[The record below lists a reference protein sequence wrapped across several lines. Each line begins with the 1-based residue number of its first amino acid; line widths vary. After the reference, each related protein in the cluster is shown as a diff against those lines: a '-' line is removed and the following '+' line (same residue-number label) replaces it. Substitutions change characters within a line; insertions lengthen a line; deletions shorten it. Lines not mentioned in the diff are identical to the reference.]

1 MSFQKK
7 NVPHRTLQKDGG
19 NLNAFFNASYVF
31 NKKKVICFY
40 CKKPGHVIKE
50 FF

>member
-7 NVPHRTLQKDGG
+7 NVPRRTLQKDGG
-19 NLNAFFNASYVF
+19 NLNAFLNTPYVL

-40 CKKPGHVIKE
+40 FKKPSHLNKDC
-50 FF
+50 